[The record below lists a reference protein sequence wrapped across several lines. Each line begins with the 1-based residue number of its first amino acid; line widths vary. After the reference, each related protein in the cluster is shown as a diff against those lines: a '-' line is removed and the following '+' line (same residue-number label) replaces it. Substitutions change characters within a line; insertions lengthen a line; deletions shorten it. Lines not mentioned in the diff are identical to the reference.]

1 MEEQKEL
8 NKEIGTLKSEK
19 KESLKPKKVKIV
31 NVKIRDTK
39 KGKIVEVEVKHPDKE
54 DVIHISSTSYLRD
67 RQVIS
72 GGLWLTL
79 DKEEKI
85 QKGSALALFLSRLEV
100 TKPIELIGKEVDTEL
115 DDKEWLCFKAY

>member
-8 NKEIGTLKSEK
+8 NKEIGTLESEK

-54 DVIHISSTSYLRD
+54 DVIHISSMSYLRD

-85 QKGSALALFLSRLEV
+85 QKGSALAAFLNQLGAKTPKDLE
-100 TKPIELIGKEVDTEL
+100 GKEAETEL
-115 DDKEWLCFKAY
+115 DEKQWLCFKAY